1 MSRRMKGDGQ
11 LGQDL
16 KLRDLHVLSTVVRL
30 GSMAKAAAHL
40 GVSQPA
46 ISEIIAN
53 LESVLKVRLLDRSRQ
68 GIESTIYGRTLLK
81 RSLAAFDELK
91 QGLAE
96 IESLADPTS
105 GELRIGC
112 PESAAAAVVAPV
124 VQRFMGQ
131 YPRVSLQM
139 RQLIMPAFELAELPE
154 RKLDIVVTRL
164 ATRPGKNEADFD
176 FHYLFDDR
184 AVLIA
189 GAKSR
194 WARCRHIDLAD
205 LIDEPWSLPPSYS
218 WSYLTVADAFA
229 ARGLPMPRICTTT
242 FLVHLRADLAATGP
256 YISALPL
263 SMVQTGARRLGVKL
277 LPIDMPLRPW
287 PLAAVTLKN
296 GALNPVT
303 ALFLDHLRAFAKEL
317 AAERTA
323 EMALA

>member
-96 IESLADPTS
+96 IESLADPTA

-154 RKLDIVVTRL
+154 RKLDIVVTRH
-164 ATRPGKNEADFD
+164 R
-176 FHYLFDDR
+176 LFQSPTASGMR
-184 AVLIA
+184 VSRNPFGRLI
-189 GAKSR
+189 ST
-194 WARCRHIDLAD
+194 L
-205 LIDEPWSLPPSYS
+205 EPWPP
-218 WSYLTVADAFA
+218 
-229 ARGLPMPRICTTT
+229 
-242 FLVHLRADLAATGP
+242 
-256 YISALPL
+256 
-263 SMVQTGARRLGVKL
+263 GARPTPTCAPHLDPTMYPRCMFWIGARSR
-277 LPIDMPLRPW
+277 RP
-287 PLAAVTLKN
+287 TSE
-296 GALNPVT
+296 
-303 ALFLDHLRAFAKEL
+303 RFA
-317 AAERTA
+317 
-323 EMALA
+323 